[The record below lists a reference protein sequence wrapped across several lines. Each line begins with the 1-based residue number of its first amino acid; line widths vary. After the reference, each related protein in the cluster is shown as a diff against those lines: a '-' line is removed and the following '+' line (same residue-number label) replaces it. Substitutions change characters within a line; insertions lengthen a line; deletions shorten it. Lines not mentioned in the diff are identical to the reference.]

1 MFIESSFCH
10 KLFIAE
16 KKPFFLP
23 ANQKQIFLTHCNGQN
38 ALVFSLVM
46 IVSLVGR
53 NGSVSRE
60 QGVFHLLTQDLQE
73 VLQEPPPTSQK
84 KKEPTYI
91 KENQNNYCDAAAGTL
106 SAVDTSWKQQFLCWC
121 VHYGVNVRSSVQRFW
136 MKIPN
141 HVCKGP

>member
-60 QGVFHLLTQDLQE
+60 QGVFHLLT
-73 VLQEPPPTSQK
+73 PPPK
-84 KKEPTYI
+84 KRTHIHQREP
-91 KENQNNYCDAAAGTL
+91 EQL
-106 SAVDTSWKQQFLCWC
+106 L
-121 VHYGVNVRSSVQRFW
+121 
-136 MKIPN
+136 
-141 HVCKGP
+141 

>member
-73 VLQEPPPTSQK
+73 VLQEPPPTHLPK
-84 KKEPTYI
+84 KKKNPH
-91 KENQNNYCDAAAGTL
+91 
-106 SAVDTSWKQQFLCWC
+106 TSKRTRTITVMQQLELCLPLTQVGNSSFC
-121 VHYGVNVRSSVQRFW
+121 VGVC
-136 MKIPN
+136 IAE
-141 HVCKGP
+141 